1 MGNFNTLM
9 HTHTHACNNFSQG
22 SDLFNILNFQLGG
35 INVDVQ
41 VSEGNIFINLS
52 AYETGLAPA
61 LIVNHTDYAVDF
73 WEKVNQPAI
82 K

>member
-1 MGNFNTLM
+1 
-9 HTHTHACNNFSQG
+9 
-22 SDLFNILNFQLGG
+22 
-35 INVDVQ
+35 VDVQ